1 MPTKQLLRL
10 NEVIELVRLSRDSI
24 YRLAKLGKFPKPV
37 KIGIKVNAWRVSEV
51 QEWIDS
57 RKHG

>member
-10 NEVIELVRLSRDSI
+10 NEVIAMVGLSRDSI
-24 YRLAKLGKFPKPV
+24 YRLAKAGKFPKAV
-37 KIGIKVNAWRVSEV
+37 KIGLRANAWRVSEI

-57 RKHG
+57 RK

>member
-1 MPTKQLLRL
+1 
-10 NEVIELVRLSRDSI
+10 VIELVRLSRDSI

-37 KIGIKVNAWRVSEV
+37 KIGLKVNAWRVSEV